1 MDELEKLKAENAKL
15 KQEIRFYMVEI
26 DLSFS
31 TICFETEIHTEIR
44 NFQRSQNEFLEMH
57 IHKWNNIMDNIK

>member
-31 TICFETEIHTEIR
+31 TIYFWTEI
-44 NFQRSQNEFLEMH
+44 
-57 IHKWNNIMDNIK
+57 